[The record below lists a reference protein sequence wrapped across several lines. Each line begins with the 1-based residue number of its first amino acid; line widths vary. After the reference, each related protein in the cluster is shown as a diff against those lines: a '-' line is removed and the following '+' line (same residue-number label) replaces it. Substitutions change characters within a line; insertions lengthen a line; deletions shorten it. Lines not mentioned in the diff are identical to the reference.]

1 MNLQHLRY
9 LAAFAESRT
18 LTGAAESLGISQPAI
33 SRALRELQDEL
44 QCVLFRRTGRRLEF
58 TKEGKAVLEA
68 TRRALA
74 AIEDIRR
81 VVPEQDGK
89 AMLRIASFQSMAAGL
104 SSILERFLRAD
115 RKSPSQVI
123 PADEKEK
130 ITTIPR
136 RPDI

>member
-74 AIEDIRR
+74 AMEDIPR
-81 VVPEQDGK
+81 VVPEKDRSEERRVGK
-89 AMLRIASFQSMAAGL
+89 EWVSRG
-104 SSILERFLRAD
+104 RA
-115 RKSPSQVI
+115 RG
-123 PADEKEK
+123 
-130 ITTIPR
+130 T
-136 RPDI
+136 

>member
-1 MNLQHLRY
+1 MIRPPPRSTRTDTLFPYTTLFRS
-9 LAAFAESRT
+9 FAESRT

-81 VVPEQDGK
+81 VVPEQDG
-89 AMLRIASFQSMAAGL
+89 
-104 SSILERFLRAD
+104 
-115 RKSPSQVI
+115 
-123 PADEKEK
+123 
-130 ITTIPR
+130 
-136 RPDI
+136 

>member
-81 VVPEQDGK
+81 VVPDQDGK
-89 AMLRIASFQSMAAGL
+89 AMLRIPSFQSMAAGHTPFL
-104 SSILERFLRAD
+104 DRFF
-115 RKSPSQVI
+115 
-123 PADEKEK
+123 
-130 ITTIPR
+130 TR
-136 RPDI
+136 RPTLQAQK

>member
-89 AMLRIASFQSMAAGL
+89 ARSERGSLTCVNEFAASPL
-104 SSILERFLRAD
+104 SGRFR
-115 RKSPSQVI
+115 
-123 PADEKEK
+123 
-130 ITTIPR
+130 
-136 RPDI
+136 